1 MRKLAC
7 KDKKQCVWF
16 YGYLICS
23 ISRSLGL
30 NRLFPKKGLQLTLY
44 NNDTQKYTES
54 KNLC

>member
-16 YGYLICS
+16 CGYLICS